1 MQCKHKTWSQKR
13 RVTFHTLSGRKVLT
27 TVPDEWTDPAYLED
41 SVKLE
46 TGVYVQNAKR
56 GKKYGYARLYDLH
69 VRKGSQECE
78 GYQYVAYLL
87 SNPWDAEEFAKV
99 ESVVGKY

>member
-1 MQCKHKTWSQKR
+1 MPRKHKTWSPQR
-13 RVTFHTLSGRKVLT
+13 RVTFHTSSGRKVRV
-27 TVPDEWTDPAYLED
+27 TVPEEWTSPAYLED

-69 VRKGSQECE
+69 VGNGSQECE
-78 GYQYVAYLL
+78 GYEYVAYLL
-87 SNPWDAEEFAKV
+87 SNPWHAEEFAKV
-99 ESVVGKY
+99 EALVGK

>member
-1 MQCKHKTWSQKR
+1 MPRTHKTWSPKR
-13 RVTFHTLSGRKVLT
+13 QVTFHTLSGRKVLT
-27 TVPDEWTDPAYLED
+27 TVPEEWTAPAYLED

-78 GYQYVAYLL
+78 GYQYVAYLI
-87 SNPWDAEEFAKV
+87 SNPWDAEEFRRV
-99 ESVVGKY
+99 EALLVK

>member
-1 MQCKHKTWSQKR
+1 MTRKHKTWSPQS
-13 RVTFHTLSGRKVLT
+13 RVTFHTLSGRKVQA
-27 TVPDEWTDPAYLED
+27 TVPDEEWTAPAYLED

-69 VRKGSQECE
+69 VRNGAQECE
-78 GYQYVAYLL
+78 GYEYVAFLL
-87 SNPWDAEEFAKV
+87 SNPWDAEEFRRIEALLVK
-99 ESVVGKY
+99 

>member
-1 MQCKHKTWSQKR
+1 MPRTHKTWSPKR
-13 RVTFHTLSGRKVLT
+13 QVTFHTLSGRKVLT
-27 TVPDEWTDPAYLED
+27 TVPEEWTAPAYLED

-69 VRKGSQECE
+69 VRNGSQECA

-87 SNPWDAEEFAKV
+87 SNPLDAEEFRRV
-99 ESVVGKY
+99 EALLVK

>member
-1 MQCKHKTWSQKR
+1 MPRMHKTWSPKLR
-13 RVTFHTLSGRKVLT
+13 LTFHTLSGRKVRT
-27 TVPDEWTDPAYLED
+27 TVPEEWTGPAYLED

-69 VRKGSQECE
+69 VRKGSHECE
-78 GYQYVAYLL
+78 GYEYVAFLL
-87 SNPWDAEEFAKV
+87 SNPWDAEEFGRIEALLRK
-99 ESVVGKY
+99 

>member
-1 MQCKHKTWSQKR
+1 MQRKHKTWAPQQR
-13 RVTFHTLSGRKVLT
+13 MTFRTLSGRKVQT
-27 TVPDEWTDPAYLED
+27 TVSEEWTAPAYLED
-41 SVKLE
+41 FVKLE

-78 GYQYVAYLL
+78 GYEYVAYVL
-87 SNPWDAEEFAKV
+87 SNPWHAEQFAKV
-99 ESVVGKY
+99 EAAVGK